1 MYLAVIAD
9 TKDLEFFS
17 FSSPVFSLVFLFY
30 LFILSVLTLW
40 SIQMDLFLNIV
51 LNFKIFLNIIFL
63 ALELSLDSNIFL
75 PSFILHFVNSRSII
89 ICSYSVTKSCL
100 SLCKPMD

>member
-17 FSSPVFSLVFLFY
+17 FSSPMFSLMFLFC

-63 ALELSLDSNIFL
+63 ALELSLDS
-75 PSFILHFVNSRSII
+75 
-89 ICSYSVTKSCL
+89 
-100 SLCKPMD
+100 